1 MIKRFPIGLTIT
13 TAISLAIL
21 IWLGVWQ
28 LERLAWKE
36 DLLAKRAGMATMQ
49 ARPLGEVIAD
59 IKDPQDLDMIRVTV
73 DCPGLAQAPYESL
86 YGMAQGQMVS
96 RLISACRLKDAPY
109 DAILVD
115 RGYVLDTVSSR
126 PAVIA
131 DDYPAHV
138 VGLLIPPEQKG
149 GLTSTVTVKALPT
162 TPEGAP
168 KLWFGRDLPGIA
180 KALGVSNPAPLFL
193 IAETSTNPD
202 WKPLTPGLPPIVIN
216 NRHMEYAMTW
226 FGLAGAL
233 ACVYA
238 AMLWRR
244 LKG

>member
-1 MIKRFPIGLTIT
+1 MIKRFPIGLTIAT
-13 TAISLAIL
+13 LIAMGIL

-28 LERLAWKE
+28 LHRLAWKE
-36 DLLAKRAGMATMQ
+36 DLLAKRAALATMA
-49 ARPLGEVIAD
+49 ARPLGDVIAN
-59 IKDPQDLDMIRVTV
+59 IKNPQDLDMVRVTV

-96 RLISACRLKDAPY
+96 RLISSCRLKDAPY

-126 PAVIA
+126 PAVIV
-131 DDYPAHV
+131 DDYPTRV
-138 VGLLIPPEQKG
+138 VGLLIPPEPTKG
-149 GLTSTVTVKALPT
+149 LMTTVTMPNLPV
-162 TPEGAP
+162 PKPGAP

-180 KALGVSNPAPLFL
+180 TALGAAKPVPLFL

-216 NRHMEYAMTW
+216 NRHMEYALTW